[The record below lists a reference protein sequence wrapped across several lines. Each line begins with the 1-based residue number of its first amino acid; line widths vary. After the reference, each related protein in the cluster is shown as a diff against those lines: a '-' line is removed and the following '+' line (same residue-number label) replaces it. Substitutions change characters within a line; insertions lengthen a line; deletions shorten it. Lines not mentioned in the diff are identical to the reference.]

1 MELGEALERIDTIR
15 AHVARTGVFRGYKAA
30 TVGCTGLLAFL
41 VSAVQP
47 LVVPDP
53 LENVHQ
59 YLQLWIGVAAVSAIC
74 VAIELATR
82 CVKSDSPL
90 QREQTLR
97 AVEQFVPCLVAG
109 ASATWAVVQF
119 SPDAA
124 SLLPGLW
131 AIMFSLGIFA
141 SCRQLPAPT
150 VVVAIYYLA
159 AGVACL
165 ALARGTHALSPW
177 AMAGTFGA
185 GQLLTSVVLYLALER
200 RDADC

>member
-1 MELGEALERIDTIR
+1 MELGEALDRIDAIR

-30 TVGCTGLLAFL
+30 TVGCTGLLAIL
-41 VSAVQP
+41 ASAAQP
-47 LVVPDP
+47 LVVPSP

-59 YLQLWIGVAAVSAIC
+59 YLQLWIGVAAVSVTC
-74 VAIELATR
+74 VAIELITR
-82 CVKSDSPL
+82 CVQTDSPL

-97 AVEQFVPCLVAG
+97 AVEHFVPCLVAG
-109 ASATWAVVQF
+109 ASVTWAVVQF
-119 SPDAA
+119 SPEGAN
-124 SLLPGLW
+124 LLPGLW

-141 SCRQLPAPT
+141 SCRQLPPPA

-165 ALARGTHALSPW
+165 ALAREAHALSPW
-177 AMAGTFGA
+177 AMAGTFGI
-185 GQLLTSVVLYLALER
+185 GQFLTAVVLYLALER

>member
-1 MELGEALERIDTIR
+1 MELGEALERIDVIR

-41 VSAVQP
+41 ASVVQP

-59 YLQLWIGVAAVSAIC
+59 YLQLWIGVAAISVIC

-109 ASATWAVVQF
+109 ASVTWAVVHF
-119 SPDAA
+119 SPSAA
-124 SLLPGLW
+124 TLLPGLW

-141 SCRQLPAPT
+141 SCRQL
-150 VVVAIYYLA
+150 
-159 AGVACL
+159 
-165 ALARGTHALSPW
+165 
-177 AMAGTFGA
+177 
-185 GQLLTSVVLYLALER
+185 
-200 RDADC
+200 